1 MNPIDKLIKVL
12 AVEKEPESCSAI
24 RSKYSECKRNIIA
37 CMAEGTRRVNES
49 KWLGN
54 NTAISAFTW
63 SWDSCTTSI
72 CKESTLEKIPAGSTT
87 VNPGGGDGGFQ
98 RGRGNGAAQPS
109 VLTTAPPTRGPDEP
123 RRDYNKE
130 LRIEK
135 NKRLCAISKDNLN
148 RRFSSEVAEQ
158 KELFKA
164 GCIPYLITTT
174 GGSPNQTAAEAKRK
188 KKLEDKINKITS
200 DYMKQMDKLLKSKT
214 CTDK

>member
-1 MNPIDKLIKVL
+1 MNPIDKLKKVL
-12 AVEKEPESCSAI
+12 AVEKEPESCAAT

-54 NTAISAFTW
+54 HTAISAFTW
-63 SWDSCTTSI
+63 SWDECTTPA

-98 RGRGNGAAQPS
+98 RGRGNGAAQPA
-109 VLTTAPPTRGPDEP
+109 VLTIAPPTRGPKEP
-123 RRDYNKE
+123 TRDYNKE

-135 NKRLCAISKDNLN
+135 NKRQCEISKTNLN
-148 RRFSSEVAEQ
+148 RRFSAEVAEQ
-158 KELFKA
+158 KQLFKD
-164 GCIPYLITTT
+164 GCEPYLITTT
-174 GGSPNQTAAEAKRK
+174 GNSPNQAAAEAKRK
-188 KKLEDKINKITS
+188 KRLDDKVTRITS
-200 DYMKQMDKLLKSKT
+200 EYMGKMSNLLKSKT